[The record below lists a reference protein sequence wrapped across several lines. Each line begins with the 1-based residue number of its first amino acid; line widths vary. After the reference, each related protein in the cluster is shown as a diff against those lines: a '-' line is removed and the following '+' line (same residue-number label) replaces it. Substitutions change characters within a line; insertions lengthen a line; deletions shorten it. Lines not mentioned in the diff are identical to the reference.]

1 MQLCQNLGTS
11 FFNSDFYNHG
21 TEMEKELTN
30 LTESVE
36 KDVNY
41 LNTKIE
47 REVLSL
53 NERIESEVMRLNTSM
68 ESEMVRLTARMDRQ
82 VSCLNQRL
90 DKQVANMTYAQKTL
104 SSVKLLAAWPR
115 ENYQCKS
122 SGSRRLPKDCPNSI
136 FLLEV
141 CKWSVSMRLS
151 GFIE

>member
-11 FFNSDFYNHG
+11 FFNSNFYNHG

-30 LTESVE
+30 LTESIE

-90 DKQVANMTYAQKTL
+90 DKQVAKILQTQ
-104 SSVKLLAAWPR
+104 
-115 ENYQCKS
+115 
-122 SGSRRLPKDCPNSI
+122 I
-136 FLLEV
+136 I
-141 CKWSVSMRLS
+141 RLS
-151 GFIE
+151 RETFLWKKLFDRVKIVMLKVQVSIKSCSEKPLEISSKSFQYF